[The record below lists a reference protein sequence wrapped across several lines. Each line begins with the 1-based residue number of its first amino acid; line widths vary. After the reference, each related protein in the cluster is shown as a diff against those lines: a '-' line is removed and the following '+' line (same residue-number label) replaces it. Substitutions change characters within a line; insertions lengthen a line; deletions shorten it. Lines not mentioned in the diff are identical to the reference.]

1 MITMKTTTSRLNL
14 TADNGLGPIGKLKWF
29 IYNIINNFSPTS
41 DIDESIIQEVF
52 KPNNYDNLNKVSL
65 MASPARKLCDL
76 FWMDLDWKKISK
88 DLNRQIKA
96 IEVGAGTGIYGKLID
111 SIVKDSLFSYTGI
124 DIYKDKEWEENRLNS
139 KFKFILGD
147 ASSIRNELE
156 NVNFIFTQSA
166 LEHFEND
173 LLFFE
178 QVAEYVNKSSSPIIQ
193 IHLMPSQDCITTFPW
208 HGYRQYTPRT
218 ISQITHLFNTN
229 TKKRLVSLGSQN
241 SNAVHRK
248 FITFPRLLKK
258 YDDRNLRIK
267 EYNEEVLKAMKLD
280 VVKPKNNSASF
291 YALIMSTNTKYF

>member
-1 MITMKTTTSRLNL
+1 MIAMKKTTSRLNL
-14 TADNGLGPIGKLKWF
+14 TADNGLGPIGKIKWF

-52 KPNNYDNLNKVSL
+52 KPNNYDNLNKVPP

-88 DLNRQIKA
+88 DLNGQIKA
-96 IEVGAGTGIYGKLID
+96 IEIGAGTGMYGKLID

-124 DIYKDKEWEENRLNS
+124 DIYEDKEWEENRLNP

-147 ASSIRNELE
+147 ASSILNELE

-173 LLFFE
+173 LLFFR
-178 QVAEYVNKSSSPIIQ
+178 QVAEYVNKSELPIIQ
-193 IHLMPSQDCITTFPW
+193 IHLMPSQGCITTFPW

-218 ISQITHLFNTN
+218 ISEITRLFNTN
-229 TKKRLVSLGSQN
+229 TKKRLVSLGSHN

-248 FITFPRLLKK
+248 FITIPRLLKK
-258 YDDRNLRIK
+258 RDDRKLRIN
-267 EYNEEVLKAMKLD
+267 EFNEEAIKAMSLD
-280 VVKPKNNSASF
+280 AIQPAKNSASF
-291 YALIMSTNTKYF
+291 YALIMNTNTKYF